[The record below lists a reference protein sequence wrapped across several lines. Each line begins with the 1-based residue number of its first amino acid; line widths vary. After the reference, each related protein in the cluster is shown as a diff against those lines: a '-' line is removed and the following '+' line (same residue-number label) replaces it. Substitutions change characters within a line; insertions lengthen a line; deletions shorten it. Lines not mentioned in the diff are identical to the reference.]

1 MVRESTEAQ
10 TYGTLSTFFVVSL
23 ISLSIGMYIRGE
35 CKVCEQ
41 NIILKNEDCKKFSE
55 NSNADPLI
63 MGSINTFAAHEFA
76 CDPGR
81 AYEELSRL
89 QKRSVDLESSKTKQ
103 ANRARTATMTRKAGE
118 AGAAKAAFRSCV
130 GLMMPELLVQ
140 WDSDF
145 KGHKLHKGS
154 WSARKET
161 DIGGIT
167 KEVLEKTAMSL
178 DM

>member
-1 MVRESTEAQ
+1 MVRENTEAQ
-10 TYGTLSTFFVVSL
+10 TYGTLFTFFVVAL
-23 ISLSIGMYIRGE
+23 ISLFIGMYIRGE

-41 NIILKNEDCKKFSE
+41 NILLKNEDFKNFSE

-63 MGSINTFAAHEFA
+63 MGSINAFAAHEFA

-89 QKRSVDLESSKTKQ
+89 QKRSMDLESSKTKQ

-118 AGAAKAAFRSCV
+118 ARAAKAAFRSCV
-130 GLMMPELLVQ
+130 GLMMPELLAQ

-145 KGHKLHKGS
+145 KGHKLYKGS
-154 WSARKET
+154 WNARKEADT
-161 DIGGIT
+161 GGIT
-167 KEVLEKTAMSL
+167 KEVLEKTAISL